1 MSLGGKEK
9 LSEME
14 TTATMIT
21 AIATSVSAIVAMV
34 VVVVTRLQNRKQDE
48 KDCSDRVERMLE
60 KTRTNTQILSFF
72 NKIDYGETWYDDSF
86 HNSEFEK
93 AADTALMTY
102 EYILELKEKGMIN
115 EEEFKDFK
123 YEIDKIMKNKDT
135 HSYFKFLYH
144 YTKREGLQF
153 KYGRLLKYG
162 VDNQFINS
170 SLVD

>member
-72 NKIDYGETWYDDSF
+72 
-86 HNSEFEK
+86 
-93 AADTALMTY
+93 
-102 EYILELKEKGMIN
+102 
-115 EEEFKDFK
+115 
-123 YEIDKIMKNKDT
+123 
-135 HSYFKFLYH
+135 
-144 YTKREGLQF
+144 Q
-153 KYGRLLKYG
+153 
-162 VDNQFINS
+162 
-170 SLVD
+170 